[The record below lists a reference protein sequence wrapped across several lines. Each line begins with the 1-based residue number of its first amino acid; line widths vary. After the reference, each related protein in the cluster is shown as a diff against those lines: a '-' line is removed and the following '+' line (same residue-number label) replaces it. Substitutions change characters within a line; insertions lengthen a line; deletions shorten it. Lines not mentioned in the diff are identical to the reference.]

1 MKKIFT
7 STLLLAAMAMTAN
20 AQIASNFYRLQNIN
34 TERYIWMHDDK
45 GTGDVAS
52 ASADLGALNTI
63 RPFSAVEANPGSIF
77 YISNVEGSQYDIAAQ
92 GTSVSKMAGGRL
104 FPNISGSASS
114 CQIWATYSGVTA
126 TLNDQTRE
134 GKETSYVVIKGSN
147 STWRL
152 IPVDTDANYIA
163 VQPTVEADGAYWATY
178 YASFAYELTGNMK
191 AYYVNT
197 VSDNGFELKELGNTV
212 AGGTPVIIRCES
224 NVASNNKIKPL
235 TSGGTE
241 VGDNKLGGTYFA
253 SWMTGHYSNVPY
265 EIGTMRVLG
274 ASDGKLAFV
283 IADKETYLA
292 NKKYIPHNTCWLN
305 VAGTAADA
313 LTVTGTSGINSVK
326 ASDNT
331 SKGTFTLTGVQIP
344 EGEALQPGIYI
355 KDGKKVMVK

>member
-20 AQIASNFYRLQNIN
+20 AQIASNFYRIQNLN
-34 TERYIWMHDDK
+34 TGRYIWMHDDK
-45 GTGDVAS
+45 GSGDVAS
-52 ASADLGALNTI
+52 ATADLGALNTI
-63 RPFSAVEANPGSIF
+63 SPFSAVAANPGSIF

-104 FPNISGSASS
+104 FPNISGSESS

-126 TLNDQTRE
+126 TLNDLTRD
-134 GKETSYVVIKGSN
+134 GKESSYVVIKGSN
-147 STWRL
+147 SSWRL
-152 IPVDTDANYIA
+152 IPIDTDANYIG

-191 AYYVNT
+191 AYYVNN
-197 VSDNGFELKELGNTV
+197 VSDSGFELKELGTTI

-224 NVASNNKIKPL
+224 DLASNNMIKPL

-253 SWMTGHYSNVPY
+253 SWLTGHIANVPY

-283 IADKETYLA
+283 IADKETDLA
-292 NKKYIPHNTCWLN
+292 NKKYITHNTCWLN
-305 VAGTAADA
+305 VAGTAADV
-313 LTVTGTSGINSVK
+313 LTVSGTSGINSAKVNN
-326 ASDNT
+326 NT

-344 EGEALQPGIYI
+344 EGETLQPGIYI
-355 KDGKKVMVK
+355 KDGKKIMVK